1 MEGSVHTHTHTHTH
15 TYTQIKVQMGQYT
28 CVWLLSH
35 FSCVQLFTTLWT
47 VAHQSPLWIHQV
59 RILEWVAVLSFME
72 SFNPGIDPVFP
83 TTILIAFEIRSNV
96 FLSKYPV
103 IAVHANY
110 QIFQVTSLVLC
121 ENNKRHR
128 GIIRSSLNKMI
139 HNLKS

>member
-15 TYTQIKVQMGQYT
+15 TQTKAQMSQYT
-28 CVWLLSH
+28 CAWLLNC

-47 VAHQSPLWIHQV
+47 VAHQSPLQIHQV
-59 RILEWVAVLSFME
+59 RILEWVAVPSFME
-72 SFNPGIDPVFP
+72 SFNPGIDPVSP

-121 ENNKRHR
+121 ENIKRHR
-128 GIIRSSLNKMI
+128 GIISSSLDKMI